1 MCFGEEVRRQKGC
14 ITLTECKGVTKDNGK
29 QTIQSL
35 AEYVCSRL
43 EGKAVIHRYD
53 AYSTN
58 SVYLKFDYGLGNSL
72 RISDHSGK
80 KHLSYRFNI
89 ILDLVKPKTDCSG
102 KWPRSFYPPSMV
114 DQVIWDILAGID
126 RKRSRY
132 RDYDKTMR
140 VAAAKSK
147 NELGFWT
154 QARLV
159 SKPRIFSEG
168 IGLHA

>member
-1 MCFGEEVRRQKGC
+1 M
-14 ITLTECKGVTKDNGK
+14 TECKGVTKGNGK

-35 AEYVCSRL
+35 AAYVCSRL
-43 EGKAVIHRYD
+43 EGKAIIHRYD

-80 KHLSYRFNI
+80 KHLNYRFNI
-89 ILDLVKPKTDCSG
+89 ILDLAKPKTDRSG
-102 KWPRSFYPPSMV
+102 KWPRSYYPPSMV
-114 DQVIWDILAGID
+114 DRVSEDILAGINQ
-126 RKRSRY
+126 KRSCY
-132 RDYDKTMR
+132 QDYDKTMR

-154 QARLV
+154 QAQLV
-159 SKPRIFSEG
+159 SKPCNFSEG
-168 IGLHA
+168 KERTV

>member
-58 SVYLKFDYGLGNSL
+58 SVYLKFDYGVANSL
-72 RISDHSGK
+72 RIADHTGK
-80 KHLSYRFNI
+80 EYLSYRFNI
-89 ILDLVKPKTDCSG
+89 ILTLTEPKNDLSG
-102 KWPRSFYPPSMV
+102 RFPRNYYPPDMV
-114 DQVIWDILAGID
+114 DQVIEDILAGVEA
-126 RKRSRY
+126 KRARY
-132 RDYDKTMR
+132 RDYEKTVADAKAR
-140 VAAAKSK
+140 VAH
-147 NELGFWT
+147 ERGFWQ
-154 QARLV
+154 QARPV
-159 SKPRIFSEG
+159 KKERERQ
-168 IGLHA
+168 